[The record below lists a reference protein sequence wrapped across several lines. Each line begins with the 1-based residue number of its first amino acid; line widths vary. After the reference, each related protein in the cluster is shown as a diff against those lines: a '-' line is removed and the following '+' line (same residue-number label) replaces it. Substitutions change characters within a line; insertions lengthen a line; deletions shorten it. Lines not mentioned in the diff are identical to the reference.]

1 MELSMKL
8 EKKNNSNK
16 LKVYRLLIYVQV
28 LFLQCLKAL
37 LLFRKLEANATSRQL
52 YPLILINKRAV
63 V

>member
-1 MELSMKL
+1 MKL
-8 EKKNNSNK
+8 GKKQKNNSNK